1 MDTPLCQCFRHQT
14 PKWGN
19 RRRHDVEE
27 RRFSDFSKR
36 GNGVRDG
43 HSSPS
48 MLQAPKSKMRK
59 RRQHHRGRAALQRFF
74 EAWEE
79 RVGWTLLAANASGA
93 KVQNA
98 ETPPTPPWKS
108 GASAPRK
115 RPKVNR
121 GFNPCGPLLGHCTRE
136 PNAAEVTFPL
146 TSRPVARS
154 PLLSY
159 HGFDTTLAGSV
170 TVGELGKKFRKAR
183 ESKQL
188 SLEDVSNVT
197 KIGSRMLQAIEEE
210 DFERLPGGVF
220 NKGFIRAYAK
230 HLGLDSEDAVNEY
243 LDCLRQ
249 AQVDSQQVWDSS
261 PRIDP
266 RAKAAVATKTVEKA
280 RASTQ
285 VEEELPHLHLPR
297 AEHVRTA
304 RKEYLGR
311 PSPEIPWTPIYV
323 AAIIVIAAAF
333 LWLRHSHSVHNAAA
347 NSAASVSASP
357 APTRI
362 SDSSASPPS
371 GANSTAAQRPA
382 APPAALHANVPAG
395 SNPSTPA
402 SNQPKEGIHDENQNQ
417 VKVEKKD
424 DVTIRSFGAS
434 TPQPTEPAAANLSLI
449 IRASENSWVSVTSDG
464 QVVTQETLIA
474 PAHPKFHA
482 AREFVVRV
490 GNAAGITFIWNGQEL
505 PPQGAE
511 SEAKTF
517 VFDAQGMRV
526 PGADT
531 TTH

>member
-1 MDTPLCQCFRHQT
+1 MAH
-14 PKWGN
+14 
-19 RRRHDVEE
+19 
-27 RRFSDFSKR
+27 
-36 GNGVRDG
+36 
-43 HSSPS
+43 
-48 MLQAPKSKMRK
+48 
-59 RRQHHRGRAALQRFF
+59 
-74 EAWEE
+74 
-79 RVGWTLLAANASGA
+79 
-93 KVQNA
+93 
-98 ETPPTPPWKS
+98 
-108 GASAPRK
+108 
-115 RPKVNR
+115 
-121 GFNPCGPLLGHCTRE
+121 
-136 PNAAEVTFPL
+136 
-146 TSRPVARS
+146 S

-170 TVGELGKKFRKAR
+170 TVGEFGKKFRKAR
-183 ESKQL
+183 ESKEL

-249 AQVDSQQVWDSS
+249 AQVDSQQIWDSS
-261 PRIDP
+261 PRIDT
-266 RAKAAVATKTVEKA
+266 RTKASVAIKAVEKA
-280 RASTQ
+280 QASAQ
-285 VEEELPHLHLPR
+285 VDEELPHLHLPR
-297 AEHVRTA
+297 AEHVRAA

-311 PSPEIPWTPIYV
+311 PSPEIPWTPIYI

-333 LWLRHSHSVHNAAA
+333 VWLRHSHSVHNAAA
-347 NSAASVSASP
+347 KSAASVSMSP
-357 APTRI
+357 VPTRLP
-362 SDSSASPPS
+362 DSSATPPTP
-371 GANSTAAQRPA
+371 ANSIAPQRPVGLPTA
-382 APPAALHANVPAG
+382 VRANTPAD
-395 SNPSTPA
+395 SNPSSPA
-402 SNQPKEGIHDENQNQ
+402 SNRVKDAIENENQNQ

-424 DVTIRSFGAS
+424 DVTIRSFGTS
-434 TPQPTEPAAANLSLI
+434 NPQPTESAAASLSLI
-449 IRASENSWVSVTSDG
+449 IRASENSWISVTSDG

-490 GNAAGITFIWNGQEL
+490 GNAAGISFIWNGQEF

-526 PGADT
+526 PAADT